1 MPFQKGNKEGK
12 GRPPG
17 TPNNTTAEIREM
29 IAEIVRGNI
38 SKVREDLES
47 MTPKARVEAIAKLLP
62 YVVPRMVDAN
72 ITETM
77 LTPEEAAAEFMRLT
91 D

>member
-1 MPFQKGNKEGK
+1 MPFEKGHEKLG
-12 GRPPG
+12 GRKPG
-17 TPNNTTAEIREM
+17 TQNTSTTEIREM
-29 IAEIVRGNI
+29 IAKIVRSNI
-38 SKVREDLES
+38 SQVREDLKA

>member
-1 MPFQKGNKEGK
+1 MPFEKGHEKFG
-12 GRPPG
+12 GRKQG
-17 TPNNTTAEIREM
+17 TQNAATAEIRDM

-38 SKVREDLES
+38 SQVREDLNA

>member
-17 TPNNTTAEIREM
+17 TPNSTTAEMRAI
-29 IAEIVRGNI
+29 ISDIIKGNI
-38 SKVREDLES
+38 NKVKDDLKE
-47 MTPKARVEAIAKLLP
+47 MTPKERVDAIAKLLP

>member
-38 SKVREDLES
+38 SQVREDLKS
-47 MTPKARVEAIAKLLP
+47 MTPKARVAAIAKLLP
-62 YVVPRMVDAN
+62 YVVPRKVEAD
-72 ITETM
+72 ITETTM
-77 LTPEEAAAEFMRLT
+77 TPEEAAAAFMVMT